1 MLPIGDYEMIRP
13 HFRTR
18 VIEEKRTRHVL
29 LGEHM
34 YANFE
39 NRDSV
44 LLQVQEMLRTE
55 RITSESGI
63 AHEIETYNELIPGDG
78 QLSFTMFVAIAD
90 KETRERVLTE
100 LAGLERHVGLEVDGV
115 LYPAVQKPP
124 PGARDDRTTA
134 VHYFKVPLSDEA
146 RARIVSKQA
155 SAALVVNHPQYAV
168 KSALGAATLAR
179 LADDLAPS

>member
-1 MLPIGDYEMIRP
+1 MKAIARNEVLPIGDYEMIRP

-44 LLQVQEMLRTE
+44 LLQAQEMLRTE

-100 LAGLERHVGLEVDGV
+100 HAGLERHVGLEVDGV

-124 PGARDDRTTA
+124 PGARRGRTTA
-134 VHYFKVPLSDEA
+134 VHYFQVPLSDEA
-146 RARIVSKQA
+146 RARSVSMQA
-155 SAALVVNHPQYAV
+155 SAPLVGQ
-168 KSALGAATLAR
+168 
-179 LADDLAPS
+179 